1 MKLKRYFA
9 IHASNIEVASI
20 ANSIDPRKPS
30 VAAHPTKLLLQ
41 WCREDVDA
49 TYNGT
54 DELHSITTSY
64 PIIHSISSSDVM
76 QRYTRRYSVKLLD
89 AKEPDIE
96 RTCLAAETAKHVG
109 TAMP

>member
-1 MKLKRYFA
+1 MT
-9 IHASNIEVASI
+9 SI

-64 PIIHSISSSDVM
+64 LIIRSISSSEVM
-76 QRYTRRYSVKLLD
+76 QRYTRWYSVKLLH

-96 RTCLAAETAKHVG
+96 RTCWAAETAKQVG
-109 TAMP
+109 TTMP